1 MANMGERTNVNNL
14 DHADDECRICLES
27 LQVDIRT
34 RTPVKLRCG
43 HLYHLDCIGSA
54 FNERNKMLCPTCKRV
69 EQGNWRF
76 ARSSPSQGLNAP
88 SVQPLMGGL
97 PVPVLRGLMLPSA
110 GRQLGRVPNQGFNV
124 PFVQP
129 LMNGPAPPVS
139 RGSLLS
145 SAGRQHRRTP
155 SQDFDISVVRP
166 LVEGLPVA
174 DPDDPMLTS
183 VERELGRVLP
193 DPHRSTS
200 SPWSN
205 QSRRGPMTS
214 VERQLGRV
222 LPTPPIS
229 TSSARSNVSVSESS
243 LDLTRQQQIS
253 RNISR
258 TIAAKEPRQHRTM
271 YGYDIRSSG
280 GEGGSYSSGSGS
292 SSGGASGSYSR
303 GSGSSSGGESG
314 SYSRGSGSSSGGE
327 SGRYSRGSGS
337 SSSGESGSYS
347 RGSGSSSGGE
357 SGSYSRGSGSS
368 SGGESGSY
376 SRGSGSSSG
385 GEGGSYSADE
395 EEIVWK
401 GLQQLKGR

>member
-1 MANMGERTNVNNL
+1 MGERTNVNNL

-27 LQVDIRT
+27 LQVDNRT

-76 ARSSPSQGLNAP
+76 ARSSPSQGFNAP
-88 SVQPLMGGL
+88 SVQPVMGGL
-97 PVPVLRGLMLPSA
+97 PVPVLRGLMFPSA
-110 GRQLGRVPNQGFNV
+110 GRQLGSRVPNQGFNV

-129 LMNGPAPPVS
+129 LMNGPAPPVC
-139 RGSLLS
+139 RGSFLS

-166 LVEGLPVA
+166 LVEGLPAA
-174 DPDDPMLTS
+174 DPGDPMLTS

-222 LPTPPIS
+222 LPTPPMS

-243 LDLTRQQQIS
+243 LDLTRQQQIA

-258 TIAAKEPRQHRTM
+258 TIAAKEPRKHRTM

-292 SSGGASGSYSR
+292 SSGGESGRYSRGSSGGESGRYSR

-314 SYSRGSGSSSGGE
+314 SYSRGSGSSS
-327 SGRYSRGSGS
+327 S
-337 SSSGESGSYS
+337 
-347 RGSGSSSGGE
+347 
-357 SGSYSRGSGSS
+357 
-368 SGGESGSY
+368 
-376 SRGSGSSSG
+376 
-385 GEGGSYSADE
+385 GEGGSYSAEE